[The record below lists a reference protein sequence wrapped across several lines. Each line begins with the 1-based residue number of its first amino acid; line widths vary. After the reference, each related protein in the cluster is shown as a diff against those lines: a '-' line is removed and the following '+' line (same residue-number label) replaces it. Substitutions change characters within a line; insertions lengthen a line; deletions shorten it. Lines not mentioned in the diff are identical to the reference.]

1 MKVQRAKKDQLRS
14 AIQSRVPSSH
24 RIFPPAR
31 LNHSEVN
38 GDPSV
43 NHSAEVSIR
52 QLLTPPPPRSS
63 QPFIPSFFETPSL
76 LQLPTEL
83 LTKLTTHL
91 PFPSYI
97 ALAMTCKT
105 LYARLFSH
113 EIIFYLK
120 NRFNLNAQ
128 SGSMI
133 VFAYQT
139 GLITK
144 APRVCEAILDEF
156 FNGRADDEAG
166 KSAVGSALSQAS
178 VSTAINTRKEQFKTV
193 RFWAVLYA
201 LHRAI
206 PVYFDTMLE
215 GDGTDLHGPLTNP
228 LSQSQA
234 TQNASASNILSIT
247 TQSSVT
253 CLPAEPTS
261 DTTQQRMRTTSPYF
275 TTETQHFKP
284 PTSTQNLAFLEKY
297 ISYMHNASD
306 GAIPHKYAVN
316 TINSPSSSSESA
328 SVITGIGALS
338 PSATLPS
345 NIHTRKTYH
354 TIFLHV
360 LKSGDLDIL
369 EFYLRTYGPPFGNF
383 RLRGDEYDDLEG
395 LDLGGGPVDNSVAH
409 VSGTNQGYGVT
420 NIGILTTSHQ
430 QSQHHLQH
438 NHSNNVLSPLVP
450 ASVAATWVFGN
461 GNTDSV
467 NGDIGGTVYGN
478 TGKELRRKVKKLLE
492 KYGVTVSDGV
502 L

>member
-1 MKVQRAKKDQLRS
+1 MKVQRVKKSQFRS
-14 AIQSRVPSSH
+14 ANQSRVSPPHRTSPS
-24 RIFPPAR
+24 AR

-38 GDPSV
+38 RNPSV

-52 QLLTPPPPRSS
+52 QLLTPPPRSS
-63 QPFIPSFFETPSL
+63 QPFIPTFFETPLL

-105 LYARLFSH
+105 LYTRLFSH

-120 NRFNLNAQ
+120 NRFSLNAQ

-156 FNGRADDEAG
+156 FNGRADDEAS

-215 GDGTDLHGPLTNP
+215 GDGTTDLHGVPLTNS

-234 TQNASASNILSIT
+234 TQNASASNILNIT

-253 CLPAEPTS
+253 CLSTVPTS
-261 DTTQQRMRTTSPYF
+261 DTTQQRIRTTSPYF
-275 TTETQHFKP
+275 ATETQHFKP

-297 ISYMHNASD
+297 ISYMHSASD
-306 GAIPHKYAVN
+306 GVIPHKYSIN
-316 TINSPSSSSESA
+316 TTNSSSSSLKSA
-328 SVITGIGALS
+328 GMVTGAGALS
-338 PSATLPS
+338 PSVTLPS

-369 EFYLRTYGPPFGNF
+369 EFYLRTYGPPFCNF

-395 LDLGGGPVDNSVAH
+395 LDLGGGPVDDSSAY
-409 VSGTNQGYGVT
+409 VSGTSQGYGVT
-420 NIGILTTSHQ
+420 NIDILTTSHQ
-430 QSQHHLQH
+430 QSQHHLQN
-438 NHSNNVLSPLVP
+438 NHPFVP

-461 GNTDSV
+461 GNTDGV
-467 NGDIGGTVYGN
+467 NGEIGGTVYGN